1 MLRRVEAV
9 EPKVTGLGTN
19 APSSEDWIMPHADLA
34 AAERFGLRLWGGGTH
49 QAKTMMLREIST
61 FLDSFAGSADSR
73 SLIIDA
79 NVLNKRTASSRLVTF
94 RHLSA
99 LYGIEKMPIITLALA
114 SLWQRDQQGRPLL
127 ALLCALARDPLL
139 RDTLKPVLDTPVGIP
154 VRWPALAAVFEQKHP
169 GRFSP
174 KMLKSLAQNCA
185 STWTQSGHL
194 WGAVRKQRIRAEA
207 TPYAASYAALIAT
220 VCGFGGPALLD
231 SAWLKALDLEHD
243 RALELLR
250 RAEGHGLVRVR
261 AVGDVIEVSVRQS
274 MAATLRIP
282 ELAHLR

>member
-1 MLRRVEAV
+1 MLRHVEAV
-9 EPKVTGLGTN
+9 EPKATGMGTN
-19 APSSEDWIMPHADLA
+19 PPSSEDWIMPHADLA
-34 AAERFGLRLWGGGTH
+34 AAEGFGLRLRGGGTH
-49 QAKTMMLREIST
+49 QAKTMMLSEIST
-61 FLDSFAGSADSR
+61 FLDSFAGSADAR

-79 NVLNKRTASSRLVTF
+79 NVLNKRTTSTRLVTF
-94 RHLSA
+94 RRLNA
-99 LYGIEKMPIITLALA
+99 LYGIEKMPVITKALA
-114 SLWQRDQQGRPLL
+114 SLWQRDRKGQPLL

-139 RDTLKPVLDTPVGIP
+139 RDTAKPVLETPVGIP
-154 VRWPALAAVFEQKHP
+154 VRWPALAMVFEQKYP

-194 WGAVRKQRIRAEA
+194 QGAVRKQRIRAEA

-231 SAWLKALDLEHD
+231 SAWLKALDLEPD

-250 RAEGHGLVRVR
+250 QAEGHGLGSSGRR
-261 AVGDVIEVSVRQS
+261 CD
-274 MAATLRIP
+274 
-282 ELAHLR
+282 

>member
-1 MLRRVEAV
+1 VEAV
-9 EPKVTGLGTN
+9 GPKVTGLSRN
-19 APSSEDWIMPHADLA
+19 HPSSEDWIMPHANLT
-34 AAERFGLRLWGGGTH
+34 AAESFGARLRGGGTH
-49 QAKTMMLREIST
+49 QAKTMMLNEIST
-61 FLDSFAGSADSR
+61 FLDSFAGSADAR

-79 NVLNKRTASSRLVTF
+79 NILNKRTTSARLVTF
-94 RHLSA
+94 RHLNA
-99 LYGIEKMPIITLALA
+99 LYGIEKMPIITKVFV
-114 SLWQRDQQGRPLL
+114 SLWQRNRQGQPLL

-139 RDTLKPVLDTPVGIP
+139 RDTAKVLHDTPVGIA
-154 VRWPALAAVFEQKHP
+154 VRWPALASVFEQQYP

-194 WGAVRKQRIRAEA
+194 RGAVRKQRIRAEP
-207 TPYAASYAALIAT
+207 TPWVAAFAALIAT

-231 SAWLKALDLEHD
+231 SAWLKVLDVEHD

-250 RAEGHGLVRVR
+250 QAEGHGLARVR
-261 AVGDVIEVSVRQS
+261 SAGDVIEVSFRQP
-274 MAATLRIP
+274 MATTLRIP

>member
-1 MLRRVEAV
+1 MLRRVEV
-9 EPKVTGLGTN
+9 IEPKATELGTDH
-19 APSSEDWIMPHADLA
+19 PSSEDWIMPRADTA
-34 AAERFGLRLWGGGTH
+34 AAENFGLRLRGGGTH
-49 QAKTMMLREIST
+49 QAKTMMLNEIST
-61 FLDSFAGSADSR
+61 FLHSFAGSTEAR

-79 NVLNKRTASSRLVTF
+79 NVLNKRTTSTRLVTF
-94 RHLSA
+94 RHLNA
-99 LYGIEKMPIITLALA
+99 LYGIEKMPVITKALA
-114 SLWQRDQQGRPLL
+114 SLWQRDRKGQPLL

-139 RDTLKPVLDTPVGIP
+139 RDTAKALHDTPVGIP
-154 VRWPALAAVFEQKHP
+154 VRWPALASVFEQKYP

-194 WGAVRKQRIRAEA
+194 RGAVRKQRIRAEPTA
-207 TPYAASYAALIAT
+207 HVASYAALIAT

-231 SAWLKALDLEHD
+231 SSWLKVLDVEHD

-250 RAEGHGLVRVR
+250 QAEGQGLARVR
-261 AVGDVIEVSVRQS
+261 SAGDVLEVSVRQS
-274 MAATLRIP
+274 MATTLRIP

>member
-9 EPKVTGLGTN
+9 EPKATGLGTN
-19 APSSEDWIMPHADLA
+19 VPSSEEWIMPHADLA
-34 AAERFGLRLWGGGTH
+34 AAEGFGMRLRGGGTH
-49 QAKTMMLREIST
+49 QAKTMMLSEIRT
-61 FLDSFAGSADSR
+61 FLGAFAGSADAR

-79 NVLNKRTASSRLVTF
+79 NVLNKRTTSSRHVTF
-94 RHLSA
+94 RHLNA
-99 LYGIEKMPIITLALA
+99 LYGIGKMPVIMQALA
-114 SLWQRDQQGRPLL
+114 SLWQRDLQGRPLL

-139 RDTLKPVLDTPVGIP
+139 RDTAKPVLDTPVGIP
-154 VRWPALAAVFEQKHP
+154 VRWPVLAVVFEQKYP
-169 GRFSP
+169 CRFSP

-194 WGAVRKQRIRAEA
+194 RGAVRKQRIRAGA
-207 TPYAASYAALIAT
+207 TPYTASYAALIAT
-220 VCGFGGPALLD
+220 ICGFGGPALLG
-231 SAWLKALDLEHD
+231 SAWLKALDLEPD
-243 RALELLR
+243 PALELLR
-250 RAEGHGLVRVR
+250 QAEGHGLARVR